1 MQVLCY
7 LPSKSHILL
16 ESQGSH
22 TEQPQHRVSFSPF
35 HWPGLSQ
42 KVSLKRA
49 QHPGLWCWHHH
60 ILLEPWGWLIS
71 YTHVITDLHLLSTAR
86 CSPFPNIPH
95 LTLPGDLLAAAP
107 PVHDTSNHCSRCE
120 VCSFPQML
128 TLRAA

>member
-49 QHPGLWCWHHH
+49 QHPESLVLASSHLIRTLGL
-60 ILLEPWGWLIS
+60 
-71 YTHVITDLHLLSTAR
+71 VNFLHARDYRPSPSQHSTVQ
-86 CSPFPNIPH
+86 PLPKHPTPH
-95 LTLPGDLLAAAP
+95 SAW
-107 PVHDTSNHCSRCE
+107 
-120 VCSFPQML
+120 
-128 TLRAA
+128 